1 MEIKKETVQ
10 NYLYP
15 ELREQWKILFGTD
28 TEIQLHKWLVKY
40 KNDCL
45 FLYNVH
51 GYLNGESSDIL
62 KDEQQKLVYKKV
74 ASTLDIIDE
83 LSTVHLPISVAKQAI
98 QMFCDY
104 LYDYLPLGSVVIL
117 NKKYLGKAFEVDD
130 IQEVRFVITQRFV
143 CIPDTETFY
152 PYGGVLYPIGH
163 IEGERV
169 LYFTPPLIEQV
180 QFVGFQD
187 VTDHAYLV
195 EMKEALLQKRSYQ
208 SIAFIDSDKREQAQQ
223 VIERIGR

>member
-15 ELREQWKILFGTD
+15 ILRDQWRILFGTEI
-28 TEIQLHKWLVKY
+28 EIQLHKWLIKY
-40 KNDCL
+40 KSNCL

-51 GYLNGESSDIL
+51 GLLTGDSYDIL
-62 KDEQQKLVYKKV
+62 KDEQQKLVYKKT

-83 LSTVHLPISVAKQAI
+83 LSTLHIPIAIAKQAI

-117 NKKYLGKAFEVDD
+117 NKKYLGKAFDVDD
-130 IQEVRFVITQRFV
+130 IQEVRFVITQRFATV
-143 CIPDTETFY
+143 PDTETFY

-169 LYFTPPLIEQV
+169 LYFTPPLIEKV

-187 VTDHAYLV
+187 VTDYAYLV
-195 EMKEALLQKRSYQ
+195 EMREELLKKRAYQ
-208 SIAFIDSDKREQAQQ
+208 SIAFIDPDKREQAQK

>member
-28 TEIQLHKWLVKY
+28 TEIQLHKWLAKY

-74 ASTLDIIDE
+74 ARHWT
-83 LSTVHLPISVAKQAI
+83 
-98 QMFCDY
+98 
-104 LYDYLPLGSVVIL
+104 
-117 NKKYLGKAFEVDD
+117 
-130 IQEVRFVITQRFV
+130 
-143 CIPDTETFY
+143 
-152 PYGGVLYPIGH
+152 
-163 IEGERV
+163 
-169 LYFTPPLIEQV
+169 
-180 QFVGFQD
+180 
-187 VTDHAYLV
+187 
-195 EMKEALLQKRSYQ
+195 
-208 SIAFIDSDKREQAQQ
+208 
-223 VIERIGR
+223 